1 MRTIRPSLPLLK
13 LSQVGREIK
22 DHKDATKRLLDD
34 VTWELAEE
42 KRVALIYTSSLSAR
56 AFLDCAAGIVTPQ
69 RGTVSINANVS
80 WPLGARGGL
89 LNNLSARQN
98 AAFLHGV
105 YGEYGKL
112 NRDLDFVSD
121 LAGLDKFFFNR
132 PIKTYNKLMR
142 SRFYLAVSL
151 AFDFDAYII
160 PKTFAWTSDANSAR
174 ALRFQNILSQR
185 VEGKSLI
192 MAHTDFNILERFCT
206 DGIVLDQGAIVF
218 SGSFQECREWHKSHV
233 GSKATDDDN
242 ELESSDDDQ
251 TQTSSDGS
259 EDQQSLDDDL
269 W

>member
-1 MRTIRPSLPLLK
+1 MISTKLSPPLLK
-13 LSQVGREIK
+13 LNQVNREIK
-22 DHKDATKRLLDD
+22 DHKDATKRLLDN

-42 KRVALIYTSSLSAR
+42 KRVALISTSSLSAR
-56 AFLDCAAGIVTPQ
+56 AFLDCAAGIVSPQ
-69 RGTVSINANVS
+69 NGTVSINSNVS

-98 AAFLHGV
+98 ATLLHGV

-112 NRDLDFVSD
+112 SRDLDFVKD
-121 LAGLDKFFFNR
+121 LAGLDRIFFNR

-142 SRFYLAVSL
+142 SRFYLALSL
-151 AFDFDAYII
+151 AFEFDAYII
-160 PKTFAWTSDANSAR
+160 PKTFAWTSNTNSDRAR
-174 ALRFQNILSQR
+174 RFQDILRQR

-206 DGIVLDQGAIVF
+206 EGLVLDQGAIVF
-218 SGSFQECREWHKSHV
+218 SGPLQECRKWYGSHV

-242 ELESSDDDQ
+242 ELQSTDDDQ
-251 TQTSSDGS
+251 SQASSVDT

>member
-1 MRTIRPSLPLLK
+1 MKTTKSPPPLLK
-13 LSQVGREIK
+13 LSHVSRDIK
-22 DHKDATKRLLDD
+22 DHKDVTKHLLYD
-34 VTWELAEE
+34 VTWELSE
-42 KRVALIYTSSLSAR
+42 KNRVALISTSSLSAR
-56 AFLDCAAGIVTPQ
+56 AFLDCAAGVVSPQ
-69 RGTVSINANVS
+69 KGTVAINANIS

-98 AAFLHGV
+98 ATFLHGV

-121 LAGLDKFFFNR
+121 LAGLDKIFFNR

-160 PKTFAWTSDANSAR
+160 PKTFAWTSNANSER

-218 SGSFQECREWHKSHV
+218 SGSLQECRQWYGSHV

-251 TQTSSDGS
+251 VQASSDGA